1 MFENSLGLEPSRTWM
16 PQFYFHLRIGRERH
30 SDEIGLELPTVEAA
44 YLEAFAGAQ
53 GMWTELLAERSDPT
67 IYSFEIS
74 DEAGECLMRVPFT
87 EVLDRARKPCAPA
100 THKSTTALMS
110 KTAGLTAAL
119 SEQIE
124 RTRRMLQETQET
136 LRRSSSQRA

>member
-1 MFENSLGLEPSRTWM
+1 M

-44 YLEAFAGAQ
+44 YLEGFAGAQ
-53 GMWTELLAERSDPT
+53 EMWTELLAERSDPT

-87 EVLDRARKPCAPA
+87 EVLGARKPCAPA

>member
-1 MFENSLGLEPSRTWM
+1 M
-16 PQFYFHLRIGRERH
+16 PQFYFHLKIGREWH

-53 GMWTELLAERSDPT
+53 EMWSELLAERSDPT

-87 EVLDRARKPCAPA
+87 EVLDRARKPPAPA
-100 THKSTTALMS
+100 GHNSTTALMS
-110 KTAGLTAAL
+110 KTAGLSAAL
-119 SEQIE
+119 AEQIE
-124 RTRRMLQETQET
+124 RTRRMLRETQET
-136 LRRSSSQRA
+136 LRRSASQRP